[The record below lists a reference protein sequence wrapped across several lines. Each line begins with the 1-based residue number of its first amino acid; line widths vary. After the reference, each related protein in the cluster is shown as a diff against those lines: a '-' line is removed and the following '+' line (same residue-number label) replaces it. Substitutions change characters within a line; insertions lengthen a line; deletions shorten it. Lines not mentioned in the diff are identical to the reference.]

1 MTDKEGGTKRR
12 VVREPRRYDLVDM
25 FIIGFYNLVIFSIGL
40 GAGWFIWGGK
50 IMELYNDP

>member
-1 MTDKEGGTKRR
+1 MNEKQEKVKKV

-25 FIIGFYNLVIFSIGL
+25 FIIGFYNLVIFGVGL

-50 IMELYNDP
+50 LMEFCSG